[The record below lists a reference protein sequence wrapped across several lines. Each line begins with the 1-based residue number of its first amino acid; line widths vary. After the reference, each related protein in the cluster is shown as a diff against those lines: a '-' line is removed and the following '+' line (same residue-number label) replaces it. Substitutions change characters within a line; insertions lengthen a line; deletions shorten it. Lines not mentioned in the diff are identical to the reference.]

1 MTIKGSADNW
11 EQYLASP
18 NQRDKEL
25 SSIGHHAL
33 YVVAMGL
40 AIPLSTESTM
50 SCLSVGGDGADGE
63 DGEEEDGVGEEQQ
76 DDAAQPAR
84 VAHDVTHPQE
94 QQRAE
99 QGKDHPWMKS
109 KK

>member
-1 MTIKGSADNW
+1 
-11 EQYLASP
+11 
-18 NQRDKEL
+18 
-25 SSIGHHAL
+25 
-33 YVVAMGL
+33 
-40 AIPLSTESTM
+40 M

-84 VAHDVTHPQE
+84 VTHDVPYPQE

-99 QGKDHPWMKS
+99 
-109 KK
+109 

>member
-1 MTIKGSADNW
+1 
-11 EQYLASP
+11 
-18 NQRDKEL
+18 
-25 SSIGHHAL
+25 
-33 YVVAMGL
+33 
-40 AIPLSTESTM
+40 M

-84 VAHDVTHPQE
+84 VPHDVPHPQE

-99 QGKDHPWMKS
+99 QGRS
-109 KK
+109 TCYVRKK